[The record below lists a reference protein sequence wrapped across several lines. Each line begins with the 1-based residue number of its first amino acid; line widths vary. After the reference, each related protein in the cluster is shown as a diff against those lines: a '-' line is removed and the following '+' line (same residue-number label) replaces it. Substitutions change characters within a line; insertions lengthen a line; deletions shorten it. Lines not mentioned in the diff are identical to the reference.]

1 MFTQFMSAVSNCAF
15 DVVGIVQWA
24 DRFIHLIWVE
34 GNLLVRDWKVGAV
47 SIKASDPPK
56 WVCH

>member
-1 MFTQFMSAVSNCAF
+1 MSAVSNCAF

-56 WVCH
+56 WGCH